1 MTEEGKNYEVHLS
14 DHVGIT
20 DDLSVVVNLTAEGVV
35 TRGPADSLGL
45 PIAHTYTIT
54 ASALSEPDEYHYELR
69 DPNGNVL
76 VSGPGNELTDVLLGM
91 AVGLEDKAGG
101 DE

>member
-1 MTEEGKNYEVHLS
+1 MTEESKHYDVHLS
-14 DHVGIT
+14 DHVGVT
-20 DDLSVVVNLTAEGVV
+20 DDLNVVVTLTAEGVV

-54 ASALSEPDEYHYELR
+54 ASPLDEPGQYHYELR
-69 DPNGNVL
+69 DPDGEVL

-91 AVGLEDKAGG
+91 AIGLEGRAK
-101 DE
+101 ES